1 MDERELIK
9 KIMRLERREKT
20 AARNNRIFHYN
31 AGKTVHE
38 KQMEFHKCP
47 KRNRWVFGGNR
58 SGKTECGAVETVWR
72 ARGIH
77 PYRENR
83 DNVFGWV
90 VSPTREVQRDV
101 AQKKILYY
109 LNPEWIS
116 DVVMVS
122 GKSGN
127 PEGGI
132 IDYISVKNVFG
143 GISRI

>member
-116 DVVMVS
+116 DVQQFS
-122 GKSGN
+122 DGKG
-127 PEGGI
+127 
-132 IDYISVKNVFG
+132 K
-143 GISRI
+143 RRKA